1 MSVRA
6 YVLGTAALL
15 ALAAPPL
22 LAQQAA
28 ARRPVIGV
36 ALGGGSARG
45 LAHVGVLRWFEEHRV
60 PVDLVAGTSMG
71 GLIGGAYATGLSADE
86 LAKLLEATDW
96 AEMFGSSPYRY
107 RSVARKEDVRAY
119 PSRLELELA
128 RGIGLTSALNNGQ
141 QVEHFLA
148 RLTAPYVGLRSFD
161 DLPTPFRTVAL
172 DVESAERVVLGQGSL
187 ARALRATMSL
197 PGIFPAVVVDGR
209 LLVDGGAVDNVPAS
223 VVKEMGADVVIA
235 VNIGKLPDRR
245 EVRPGLAEVVS
256 GTVDALVRANTRRG
270 LAQADVVIN
279 PTLEPFGRFDWDRAR
294 DLADSGYKA
303 TEAMA
308 PELLRYAID
317 EAAWA
322 RYQAA
327 RAARRRSAMP
337 VIAAVDVRGATPDD
351 ERRLRR
357 RLAAL
362 VGHPLDPARLHRE
375 LIPLSAPDRYETV
388 SWDLVSGGAAAG
400 RTVAERSQPAT
411 TTGPV
416 RRIGTA
422 DGDVALGGTGEP
434 ATLVVVA
441 RPRANAPPLA
451 MFGIN
456 VQNLTSSDFVF
467 QLQSRYLALDA
478 FVPRDELRADVAIGS
493 HPRVAAEWR
502 RPIVG
507 QLFVSLGGAVA
518 KTRRSLSFDD
528 AIVAQYDRREA
539 AFQGDLGLASTNTY
553 EVRAGVRTGW
563 TRLEARVGDP
573 RLPSMSGNETQLG
586 LRGIYDTQT
595 HYFTPSGGLRLV
607 GRTRWIASAPHATI
621 ADTSVSS
628 EGLVQS
634 ELSGSHFWSTN
645 GRRSRV
651 FLLGAA
657 GTSFDTHGLAFE
669 QFSLGLPFRLEGYAV
684 GERRGDHYGLLTAG
698 YLHGIHRLPD
708 FFGGGVFLG
717 GWIEN
722 GSAWSD
728 FDDAR
733 LETQFGVGLLVETFL
748 GPALVGGT
756 IGVRGER
763 RAYLGFG
770 GIFP

>member
-6 YVLGTAALL
+6 IAVGTAALL
-15 ALAAPPL
+15 ALATPPL
-22 LAQQAA
+22 LGQQSSP
-28 ARRPVIGV
+28 RRPVLGV

-60 PVDLVAGTSMG
+60 PVDLIAGTSMG

-86 LAKLLEATDW
+86 LAQLLEATDW

-119 PSRLELELA
+119 PSRLELELR

-172 DVESAERVVLGQGSL
+172 DVQSAERVVLGQGSL

-197 PGIFPAVVVDGR
+197 PGIFPAVMVDGR

-223 VVKEMGADVVIA
+223 VVKDMGADVVIA

-245 EVRPGLAEVVS
+245 DVRPGLTEVVS

-308 PELLRYAID
+308 PQLLRYAID

-337 VIAAVDVRGATPDD
+337 VIAAVEVRGATPDD
-351 ERRLRR
+351 ERRVRR
-357 RLAAL
+357 RLAPL
-362 VGHPLDPARLHRE
+362 VGHPLDPTRLQRE

-400 RTVAERSQPAT
+400 RTVADRPQPART
-411 TTGPV
+411 IDSAGRV
-416 RRIGTA
+416 GSA

-434 ATLVVVA
+434 ATLVVLA

-467 QLQSRYLALDA
+467 QLQARYLALDA
-478 FVPRDELRADVAIGS
+478 LVPRDELRADVAVGS

-502 RPIVG
+502 RPILG
-507 QLFVSLGGAVA
+507 PLFVSLAGVVA
-518 KTRRSLSFDD
+518 KTRRSLSLDD

-539 AFQGDLGLASTNTY
+539 AIQGDIGLASTNTF
-553 EVRAGVRTGW
+553 EVRAGGRFGW
-563 TRLEARVGDP
+563 TKLDVRVGDP

-586 LRGIYDTQT
+586 LRGIYDSQT
-595 HYFTPSGGLRLV
+595 HYFTPSSGVRLV
-607 GRTRWIASAPHATI
+607 GRTRWIASSPHATI

-628 EGLVQS
+628 EGLVQG
-634 ELSGSHFWSTN
+634 ELTGSNFWSTN
-645 GRRSRV
+645 RRRDRV
-651 FLLGAA
+651 FLLGAG
-657 GTSFDTHGLAFE
+657 GTSFDTHALAPE
-669 QFSLGLPFRLEGYAV
+669 QFSLGLPFRLEGYGV
-684 GERRGDHYGLLTAG
+684 GERRGDHYALLTAG

-717 GWIEN
+717 AWVEN
-722 GSAWSD
+722 GTIWGD
-728 FDDAR
+728 FVDAR
-733 LETQFGVGLLVETFL
+733 LETQLGLGLLVETL
-748 GPALVGGT
+748 VGPAMFGGT
-756 IGVRGER
+756 LGIRGER
-763 RAYLGFG
+763 RVYLGFG